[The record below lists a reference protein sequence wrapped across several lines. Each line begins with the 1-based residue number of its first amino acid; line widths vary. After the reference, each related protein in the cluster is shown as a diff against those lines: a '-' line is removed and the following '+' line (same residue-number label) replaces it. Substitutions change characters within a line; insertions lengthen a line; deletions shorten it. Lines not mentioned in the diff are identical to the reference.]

1 MSIMKQSLKALGA
14 AIGIAGAMSANA
26 YVVGGVDF
34 GSSLGTAHLET
45 ATLAQTFVNGNGQN
59 AISYGYVSTVNGNNN
74 YCAGGGGCGLYY
86 ITTLNSSQ
94 NFTGASVEFLSST
107 TTIYFNNSFVNL
119 LGQNS
124 VTNLATIS
132 GMASWLTMT
141 GHGNLGGT
149 ASSNAVQLIGA
160 GALTG
165 SVLNG
170 FGRGLFDVDL
180 GGAGLAAVKTA
191 FDTNTVGDAIGGF
204 ADVELNS
211 SFSNFVL
218 NANDVSSGLA
228 NGCQNGTAASG
239 AWCYQG
245 TTNLRG
251 TILTVPEPAS
261 LALVGLSLGIT
272 GLLSRRRRSASK

>member
-1 MSIMKQSLKALGA
+1 MLKQALKTLGVA
-14 AIGIAGAMSANA
+14 VGLASAMSANA
-26 YVVGGVDF
+26 YVVGGINF

-59 AISYGYVSTVNGNNN
+59 AISYGYVSTVNGNNA
-74 YCAGGGGCGLYY
+74 YCASGPNCGLYY
-86 ITTLNSSQ
+86 ITTLNNSQ
-94 NFTGASVEFLSST
+94 NFTGTSVEFTSAT

-124 VTNLATIS
+124 VANLAQIG
-132 GMASWLTMT
+132 GMTAWLTLT

-165 SVLNG
+165 AVLNG
-170 FGRGLFDVDL
+170 FGRGLFDVDAS
-180 GGAGLAAVKTA
+180 GAGLAAVKTA
-191 FDTNTVGDAIGGF
+191 FNTNNVGDANGGF

-218 NANDVSSGLA
+218 NQFDVSSGLA
-228 NGCQNGTAASG
+228 NGCTNGTAKAG

-251 TILTVPEPAS
+251 TIVTVPEPTS
-261 LALVGLSLGIT
+261 IALVGLSLGLT
-272 GLLSRRRRSASK
+272 GLISRRRRSVAK

>member
-1 MSIMKQSLKALGA
+1 MSILKQSLKALGA

-34 GSSLGTAHLET
+34 GTSLGAAHLET

-74 YCAGGGGCGLYY
+74 YCAGGGNCGLYY
-86 ITTLNSSQ
+86 ITTLNTSQ
-94 NFTGASVEFLSST
+94 NFTGASVEFLSAT

-124 VTNLATIS
+124 VANLAQIS
-132 GMASWLTMT
+132 SMSAWLTLS
-141 GHGNLGGT
+141 GHGSLGGG
-149 ASSNAVQLIGA
+149 ASSNAVQLIGN

-165 SVLNG
+165 AVLNG
-170 FGRGLFDVDL
+170 FGRGLFDVNL
-180 GGAGLAAVKTA
+180 GGAGQAAVKTA
-191 FDTNTVGDAIGGF
+191 FDTNTVGDAGGGF

-218 NANDVSSGLA
+218 NANDVSGGLA
-228 NGCQNGTAASG
+228 NGCKNGTAAVG

-251 TILTVPEPAS
+251 EILTVPEPGS
-261 LALVGLSLGIT
+261 LALVGLSLGLT
-272 GLLSRRRRSASK
+272 SLVVRRRRSSK

>member
-1 MSIMKQSLKALGA
+1 MFKQALKTIGA
-14 AIGIAGAMSANA
+14 AIGLVGAMSANA

-34 GSSLGTAHLET
+34 GTSLGAAHLET
-45 ATLAQTFVNGNGQN
+45 ATLAQTFVTGNGQN

-74 YCAGGGGCGLYY
+74 YCAGGGTCGLYY
-86 ITTLNSSQ
+86 ITTLNTSQ
-94 NFTGASVEFLSST
+94 NFTGTSVEFLSAT
-107 TTIYFNNSFVNL
+107 TTIYFNNSYVNL

-124 VTNLATIS
+124 VANLATIS
-132 GMASWLTMT
+132 SMSAWLTLQ

-149 ASSNAVQLIGA
+149 ASSNAVELIGA

-165 SVLNG
+165 SALNG

-211 SFSNFVL
+211 SFSNVVL
-218 NANDVSSGLA
+218 NQFDVSSGLA
-228 NGCQNGTAASG
+228 NGCKNGTAVAG

-251 TILTVPEPAS
+251 EILTVPEPTS
-261 LALVGLSLGIT
+261 IALVGLSLGLT
-272 GLLSRRRRSASK
+272 GVLSRRRRSIAK